1 MTLDFRHKTALVTG
15 ASAGLGR
22 EMARILA
29 RDVGTLVLTARRED
43 RLDELAAELEHFR
56 GDLKIH
62 VRAVDLADR
71 AATGAMLDSLL
82 EGGIS
87 VDILINNAGFG
98 VYGLFEKNDWSRVEG
113 MLELNMIS
121 ATFLLHRLIPGMV
134 QRGFGAI
141 LNVGSTAG
149 MVEMPG
155 FAGYGATKAYLNHLS
170 EALRGELAGTGVVL
184 TALCPG
190 PVETEFQSVAG
201 TDKRDKLPGLLHVDA
216 IDCAEQAIAAL
227 KAGRARVIPGLL
239 GAMPLGGLPRVLT
252 RPLFARA
259 GKKLRQRES

>member
-1 MTLDFRHKTALVTG
+1 MTLDFRGKTALVTG

-29 RDVGTLVLTARRED
+29 RDVDTLVLTARRQD
-43 RLDELAAELEHFR
+43 RLDELAAELRQFR
-56 GDLKIH
+56 SDLRVH
-62 VRAVDLADR
+62 VRAFDLNHRD
-71 AATGAMLDSLL
+71 TIGVMLDAL
-82 EGGIS
+82 EHDGVKI
-87 VDILINNAGFG
+87 DILINNAGYG
-98 VYGLFEKNDWSRVEG
+98 VYGLFEKADWSKLEG

-134 QRGFGAI
+134 KRGFGAI

-170 EALRGELAGTGVVL
+170 EALRGELAGTGVVV

-190 PVETEFQSVAG
+190 PVETEFQGIAG
-201 TDKRDKLPGLLHVDA
+201 TDKRGKLPALIHVEA
-216 IDCAEQAIAAL
+216 VDCAEQAITAL
-227 KAGRARVIPGLL
+227 KKGRARVIPGVL
-239 GAMPLGGLPRVLT
+239 GAVPLGGMPRVLT

-259 GKKLRQRES
+259 GKKLRQES

>member
-1 MTLDFRHKTALVTG
+1 VTLDFRGKTALVTG

-29 RDVGTLVLTARRED
+29 RDVDTLVLTARRQD
-43 RLDELAAELEHFR
+43 RLDELAAELRQFR
-56 GDLKIH
+56 SELRVH

-71 AATGAMLDSLL
+71 VATGAMLDGLAA
-82 EGGIS
+82 EGID
-87 VDILINNAGFG
+87 VDILINNAGYG
-98 VYGLFEKNDWSRVEG
+98 VYGLFEKNDWSKLEG

-134 QRGFGAI
+134 KRGFGAI

-155 FAGYGATKAYLNHLS
+155 FAGYGATKAYFNHLS
-170 EALRGELAGTGVVL
+170 EAIRGELSGTGVVL

-190 PVETEFQSVAG
+190 PVETEFQAVAG
-201 TDKRDKLPGLLHVDA
+201 TDKRGKLPALIHVDV
-216 IDCAEQAIAAL
+216 IDCAEQAIAGL
-227 KAGRARVIPGLL
+227 KRGRARVIPGVL
-239 GAMPLGGLPRVLT
+239 GAVPLGGLPRLLM
-252 RPLFARA
+252 RPIFARA
-259 GKKLRQRES
+259 GKKVRREES

>member
-1 MTLDFRHKTALVTG
+1 MTLNFRGKTALVTG

-29 RDVGTLVLTARRED
+29 RDVDTLILTARRQD
-43 RLDELAAELEHFR
+43 RLDELAAELKQFR
-56 GDLKIH
+56 SELRVHVHAFDLNH
-62 VRAVDLADR
+62 RATV
-71 AATGAMLDSLL
+71 GVMLDGL
-82 EGGIS
+82 EHDGVRI
-87 VDILINNAGFG
+87 DILINNAGYG
-98 VYGLFEKNDWSRVEG
+98 DYGLFEKSDWAKLEG
-113 MLELNMIS
+113 MLELNMLS

-134 QRGFGAI
+134 KRGFGAI

-155 FAGYGATKAYLNHLS
+155 FAGYGASKAYLNHLS
-170 EALRGELAGTGVVL
+170 EALRGELAGTGVVV

-201 TDKRDKLPGLLHVDA
+201 TDKRGKLPGVIHVDA
-216 IDCAEQAIAAL
+216 TECAEQAITGL
-227 KAGRARVIPGLL
+227 KRGRARVIPGVL
-239 GAMPLGGLPRVLT
+239 GAVPLGGVPRLLT

-259 GKKLRQRES
+259 GKKLRQQG

>member
-1 MTLDFRHKTALVTG
+1 MLDFRGKTALVTG

-29 RDVGTLVLTARRED
+29 RDVDTLVLTARRQD
-43 RLDELAAELEHFR
+43 RLDELAAELKQFR
-56 GDLKIH
+56 SGLRVH
-62 VRAVDLADR
+62 VRAFDLNHR
-71 AATGAMLDSLL
+71 ATVGAMLDGL
-82 EGGIS
+82 EYDGIH
-87 VDILINNAGFG
+87 VDILVNNAGYG
-98 VYGLFEKNDWSRVEG
+98 LYGLFEKNDWSKLEG

-155 FAGYGATKAYLNHLS
+155 FAGYGATKAYFNHLS
-170 EALRGELAGTGVVL
+170 EALRGELAGTGVVV

-190 PVETEFQSVAG
+190 PVETEFQGVAG
-201 TDKRDKLPGLLHVDA
+201 TDKRSKLPALIHVEA
-216 IDCAEQAIAAL
+216 VECAEQAITGL
-227 KAGRARVIPGLL
+227 KRGRARVIPGVL
-239 GAMPLGGLPRVLT
+239 GAVPLGGLPRVLT
-252 RPLFARA
+252 RRIFARA
-259 GKKLRQRES
+259 GKKLRRQES